1 MFATGMPKVDFAHH
15 ARAAKKMDGV
25 LISDSFVV
33 KWLSQVLYYRRRQ
46 IEVFTARLHEV
57 SEQKRSVLNL
67 PGLQKSIRLVRKRT
81 ERVLRGKVELRDIS
95 KGLDSVI
102 KLLPFDDRLLMP
114 RKGSQRHI
122 SLNRQLAWSLAF
134 IAGAVNAGG
143 FLAVGRYTSHVSG
156 AVSSIGDEFT
166 LGHPSLAIAA
176 LAVVIFFLAGA
187 FVAAMLINLGKSRR
201 FRSKYAFSL
210 LLEAGLLLLFG
221 VIGWRFNQRYEFYLP
236 GTVILLSIVMGMH
249 NAVVT
254 TISNAEVRTTH
265 MTGNV
270 TDLGIELS
278 RLLYINRTHRKMAN
292 PVVANRDR
300 IKLHG
305 LLVISFLGGGVAGAL
320 GFKFIGYKFTVIL
333 AGMLFVLAL
342 RPLVYDLRVRQRLM
356 RMHAR

>member
-1 MFATGMPKVDFAHH
+1 MKFQT
-15 ARAAKKMDGV
+15 
-25 LISDSFVV
+25 
-33 KWLSQVLYYRRRQ
+33 
-46 IEVFTARLHEV
+46 
-57 SEQKRSVLNL
+57 
-67 PGLQKSIRLVRKRT
+67 GLQKTIRLVRKRT
-81 ERVLRGKVELRDIS
+81 ERILRGKIELRDIS

-102 KLLPFDDRLLMP
+102 NLLPFDDRLLMP
-114 RKGSQRHI
+114 RKGSQRHVR
-122 SLNRQLAWSLAF
+122 LNRQLAWSLAF

-143 FLAVGRYTSHVSG
+143 FLAVGRYTSHISG

-176 LAVVIFFLAGA
+176 LAVVISFFTGA
-187 FVAAMLINLGKSRR
+187 FAATMLISLGKRRR

-210 LLEAGLLLLFG
+210 MLEAVLLLIFG

-236 GTVILLSIVMGMH
+236 VTVILLSIVMGMH

-278 RLLYINRTHRKMAN
+278 RLLYINRASHTRTK
-292 PVVANRDR
+292 PVIANRDR

-305 LLVISFLGGGVAGAL
+305 LILLSFLGGGVAGAL

-356 RMHAR
+356 QMHAR